1 MSTANVD
8 NRYRAILLL
17 GATGS
22 GKTPLGMLC
31 EKEGLW
37 KRRCLHFDFGEQLRK
52 AEGDRQAGLYLSE
65 DDVTIISN
73 SLKTGRLLE
82 KEEFYIA
89 EKIFKSFIE
98 GKRADNDFI
107 VVMNGLPRHL
117 NQAEDVDRLVDI
129 QMLVYLDGSPEVIMK
144 RIAQNSGGD
153 RTGRIDDSLPEVER
167 KLRLFEQRTLPLVS
181 YYSSKGVR
189 VERIAVAVEST
200 PQDMLRQIEDMPALE
215 I

>member
-31 EKEGLW
+31 EREGLW

-52 AEGDRQAGLYLSE
+52 ADRDQQAGLYLSE
-65 DDVTIISN
+65 DDITIISS

-82 KEEFYIA
+82 KEEFHIA
-89 EKIFKSFIE
+89 EKIFRHFIE
-98 GKRADNDFI
+98 KKRAGKDFI

-117 NQAEDVDRLVDI
+117 SQAEDVDKLVDI
-129 QMLVYLDGSPEVIMK
+129 QMLVYLDGSPEVIRR

-153 RTGRIDDSLPEVER
+153 RAGRIDDSLPEVEC

-181 YYSSKGVR
+181 YYSGRGVR
-189 VERIAVAVEST
+189 VERITVTVKSS
-200 PQDMLRQIEDMPALE
+200 PQDIRRQIEGMPA
-215 I
+215 

>member
-22 GKTPLGMLC
+22 GKTPLGILC
-31 EKEGLW
+31 EREGLW
-37 KRRCLHFDFGEQLRK
+37 KSRCLHFDFGEQLRR
-52 AEGDRQAGLYLSE
+52 AEGDQQAELYLSG
-65 DDVTIISN
+65 DDITIISS

-82 KEEFYIA
+82 KGEFYIA
-89 EKIFKSFIE
+89 EKIFRRFIE
-98 GKRADNDFI
+98 EKRDDNDFI
-107 VVMNGLPRHL
+107 VVMNGLPRHVS
-117 NQAEDVDRLVDI
+117 QAEDVDRLVDI
-129 QMLVYLDGSPEVIMK
+129 RMLVYLDGSPEVIRK

-153 RTGRIDDSLPEVER
+153 RTGRIDDSLAEVER

-181 YYSSKGVR
+181 YYSDKGVS
-189 VERIAVAVEST
+189 VERIAVTVESS
-200 PQDMLRQIEDMPALE
+200 PQYMLRQIEDMPALE